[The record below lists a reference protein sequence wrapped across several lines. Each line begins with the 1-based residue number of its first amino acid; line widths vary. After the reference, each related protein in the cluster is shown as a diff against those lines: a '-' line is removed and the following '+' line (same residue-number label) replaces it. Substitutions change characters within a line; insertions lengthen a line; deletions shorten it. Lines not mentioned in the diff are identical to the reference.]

1 VANELHIGHLIFLAH
16 GDEGS
21 DLLCHPDD
29 PLDGD
34 VSHVDHA
41 DQVARFRR
49 TLLAVS
55 IEKSILQLKTSFKPF
70 YCLWLLQRRWG
81 SFNRNF

>member
-1 VANELHIGHLIFLAH
+1 MSQPSKAQENDLNWRMNYIGHLIFLAH
-16 GDEGS
+16 GNEGS
-21 DLLCHPDD
+21 DFLCHPDD

-49 TLLAVS
+49 TLLA
-55 IEKSILQLKTSFKPF
+55 
-70 YCLWLLQRRWG
+70 
-81 SFNRNF
+81 